1 MSARG
6 RRQGSVQSCANWVII
21 GCAALAASG
30 LAGAATAQD
39 VYGPPT
45 PPELRAQDARLLDPP
60 PAIPDSLGATA
71 SKAVRTYPAIR
82 AAEATIQASR
92 ADVRAAKWL
101 RFPSVSVGGR
111 LDDDSLGSIS
121 PQIQVQQPLW
131 TGGSISAGI
140 ERAEAGR
147 MAAEARLGE
156 TVEELAL
163 RTLNAY
169 YEVVRATRREAILRD
184 SLSEHQRLVE
194 SMARRVEQEV
204 SPRSD
209 LELASSRAA
218 QVQQQ
223 LSLTIAQRYTNLQR
237 LAELTGEADFELD
250 VVPEYSADL
259 HHPASEAAVAQ
270 AIACDPTRRR
280 LLAEAAIAEA
290 DRELAEAAIL
300 PRVGVE
306 LSNDEIYGTRLGLVV
321 SAQSNGGLSP
331 LAAAEGAR
339 FRQDA
344 SVLQLAVAER
354 QLREEVILDVVEN
367 TTSAG
372 TIESSGAAAL
382 AADRVT
388 ESFMRQFITGRRT
401 WLDVMNAVREG
412 MSAEMAL
419 VDAQT
424 TAMASAARLLLRT
437 CEWRPDLM
445 GSPSE

>member
-1 MSARG
+1 MNRKTFGYAG
-6 RRQGSVQSCANWVII
+6 LLTAC
-21 GCAALAASG
+21 
-30 LAGAATAQD
+30 LAGTAAAQD
-39 VYGPPT
+39 VIYGPPAPLELQT
-45 PPELRAQDARLLDPP
+45 PDAPLLAPP
-60 PAIPDSLGATA
+60 PAIPPQLGESAHE
-71 SKAVRTYPAIR
+71 AVESYPAIR
-82 AAEATIQASR
+82 AAEATIQATN

-111 LDDDSLGSIS
+111 LDDDRLGRFS
-121 PQIQVQQPLW
+121 PQIQVQQPIW
-131 TGGSISAGI
+131 AGGSITASI

-147 MAAEARLGE
+147 AVAGARLSE
-156 TVEELAL
+156 TVEDLAL
-163 RTLNAY
+163 QTLNAF
-169 YEVVRATRREAILRD
+169 YEIVRATKQEAILRD
-184 SLSEHQRLVE
+184 SLLEHQRLVE
-194 SMARRVEQEV
+194 SMERRVEQEV

-223 LSLTIAQRYTNLQR
+223 LSLTIAQRYTNRQR
-237 LAELTGEADFELD
+237 LAELTGNADFELD
-250 VVPEYSADL
+250 SVPEYSPVL
-259 HHPASEAAVAQ
+259 HHPPTDAAVVQ

-290 DRELAEAAIL
+290 ERELAEGSIL

-306 LSNDEIYGTRLGLVV
+306 LSNDEITGTRLGLVV
-321 SAQSNGGLSP
+321 TAQTNGGLSP
-331 LAAAEGAR
+331 FAAAEGAR

-344 SVLQLAVAER
+344 SFLQLAVAER
-354 QLREEVILDVVEN
+354 QLREAIILDVVEN

-372 TIESSGAAAL
+372 TIDSSGIAAR
-382 AADRVT
+382 AAERVT

-419 VDAQT
+419 VDAET

-445 GSPSE
+445 GPSSEQ